1 MMNSSIAVP
10 DGVPF
15 IESMCRRL
23 LGGPPVSQER
33 LAASRNS
40 RVFRVALED
49 RTVVLFKFY
58 RHDPGDTRDRLATEF
73 GAVRFLWDNGVRVVP
88 RAIADDRSHYC
99 AIYEYIDGEP
109 PGPAAVAEADVDAL
123 VDFLAALQPLRSKAP
138 AAGIGLASEA
148 SFSLGAVADHV
159 RARADRLRTS
169 AAVHAPLQQWF
180 ERSFDPIANEIGEWY
195 GRSAEA
201 AGQPVDVEL
210 EDRRRTLSPSD
221 FGFHNAIRRPNGS
234 LAFVDFEYFGWDDP
248 AKTIVDFLLHP
259 GMTLP
264 EMLKKRFADRFLH
277 AFAFVPGLADR
288 ARIVYPLYGL
298 KWCLILLND
307 FLPDRETTATR
318 AVREAQLEKAAA
330 LADRIRREYRE
341 NPFV

>member
-1 MMNSSIAVP
+1 MC
-10 DGVPF
+10 
-15 IESMCRRL
+15 IEL
-23 LGGPPVSQER
+23 LGSPARSQKR
-33 LAASRNS
+33 LDAQTGRNS
-40 RVFRVALED
+40 RVFRVELED
-49 RTVVLFKFY
+49 DRTVLFKFY
-58 RHDPGDTRDRLATEF
+58 RHDSSDTRNRLDTEF
-73 GAVRFLWDNGVRVVP
+73 RAVQFMWEKDIRVVP
-88 RAIADDRSHYC
+88 RAIARKDKRRCGVYGF
-99 AIYEYIDGEP
+99 IDGEP
-109 PGPAAVAEADVDAL
+109 LAPAAVAEADVDAL

-148 SFSLGAVADHV
+148 RFSLGAVADHV

-180 ERSFDPIANEIGEWY
+180 ERSFDPIANEVGEWY

-201 AGQPVDVEL
+201 AAQPVDVEL
-210 EDRRRTLSPSD
+210 EDRRRALSPSD
-221 FGFHNAIRRPNGS
+221 FGFHNAVRRRDGT

-264 EMLKKRFADRFLH
+264 ETLKKRFADRFLR

-307 FLPDRETTATR
+307 FLPDRATTATR
-318 AVREAQLEKAAA
+318 DVRKMQLEKAHA
-330 LADRIRREYRE
+330 LIDRIRREYRE